1 MRHFNIPIFVPHYGC
16 PFDCV
21 FCNQRH
27 ITGERDRVTGESV
40 RTTIRRHLET
50 LPRTDRYVE
59 AAFFGGSFTAVDKSL
74 QNELL
79 SAAYEFKKHGEIDG
93 IRLSTRPDFI
103 DDDIMQN
110 LVAHG
115 VTTVELGVQSM
126 DDAVLAKSGRGHS
139 AADVVNAVGVIKKY
153 PVALGLQ
160 MMTDLP
166 GDTDSG
172 AVATAEKI
180 IALAPDFV
188 RIYPTLVIRDTRLC
202 EMYERGEY
210 APQGLD
216 AAARLCAEIWEKFAR
231 TGIDVI
237 RVGLA
242 ATEEISPGGAL
253 MAGPYHAAFG
263 ELCMGEVFRRK
274 MSGLLAGDSAAVFA
288 VNPKD
293 ISKVIG
299 NGGRNIAAF
308 AEKNIKIEIK
318 QDCAIKRGELVRL
331 DK

>member
-1 MRHFNIPIFVPHYGC
+1 
-16 PFDCV
+16 
-21 FCNQRH
+21 
-27 ITGERDRVTGESV
+27 
-40 RTTIRRHLET
+40 
-50 LPRTDRYVE
+50 
-59 AAFFGGSFTAVDKSL
+59 
-74 QNELL
+74 
-79 SAAYEFKKHGEIDG
+79 
-93 IRLSTRPDFI
+93 
-103 DDDIMQN
+103 
-110 LVAHG
+110 
-115 VTTVELGVQSM
+115 M
-126 DDAVLAKSGRGHS
+126 DDSVLKSSNRGHTRK
-139 AADVVNAVGVIKKY
+139 DVINAVKLIKEY
-153 PVALGLQ
+153 PFTLGLQ
-160 MMTDLP
+160 MMTGLP